1 MRRVISVCAFRIR
14 SMTPFLPCLV
24 LLYIVKIT
32 HVLSVPFELSVFM
45 NRDKTFPNI
54 DLRALLNG
62 PHQAKKFFEIILD
75 SEGSDQT
82 AHSRSLIWAFA
93 VRLQNH

>member
-1 MRRVISVCAFRIR
+1 
-14 SMTPFLPCLV
+14 
-24 LLYIVKIT
+24 
-32 HVLSVPFELSVFM
+32 M

-82 AHSRSLIWAFA
+82 AHSRSLI
-93 VRLQNH
+93 